1 MTCANH
7 AHELLEK
14 LGLLCDRNKMA
25 ISDSIMNNLVGAQ
38 NPQRMLCSGDDQPK
52 QVAEIM
58 EQELN
63 LSPHVIRGY
72 SVMAGKEAAN
82 AFRAK
87 HGKEATSLTV
97 GRIVDGKARQ
107 VKMYTPPDI
116 PMITEAIK
124 AYLSKKGVM

>member
-1 MTCANH
+1 
-7 AHELLEK
+7 
-14 LGLLCDRNKMA
+14 MA

-38 NPQRMLCSGDDQPK
+38 NAQRMLCGGDNQPK

-63 LSPHVIRGY
+63 LSPDVIRKYGI
-72 SVMAGKEAAN
+72 MAGKAAAT
-82 AFRAK
+82 AFREK
-87 HGKEATSLTV
+87 HGPEAKFLTV
-97 GRIVDGKARQ
+97 NRFVDNANRE

-116 PMITEAIK
+116 PMVTKAIK